1 MNAKKWLC
9 CAMALLLSVICMS
22 ACSAKKATSASA
34 ETAAESLVEN
44 TEAQVDNP
52 ADVSGETAIGEPA
65 VPLAEGGIEEK
76 LASAKQRIAELE
88 ALVEKYKPY
97 YESQIVATYGDG
109 GIIWKDA
116 ALEQYNAAVKM
127 YSQYGISTDSYTED
141 IKANLLK
148 SMVQEAVLDAKAQ
161 ELGLSEL
168 SDETVEGLKTQ
179 AQTVFDSYVQQYK
192 SNFATDSSGTEKTD
206 EEAVATTTEFLNQNG
221 LTVEALLTRLTADRV
236 RENLHASVTADVTV
250 SDEEI
255 KAKYDAMVAADQ
267 EKYVNDRSYNSA
279 RNSNTVIAWNPEGYR
294 AVKHVLVKF
303 SDDQAARY
311 RELHNTLDSLNAEME
326 ALDKPKATEAP
337 AEAAKADDGKN
348 ASETASAEDAATQRA
363 ENSQAPEAEE
373 ATAETRTREQIQVDL
388 DRANAGLEA
397 LYEELMPKA
406 QEVVDAFNGGADFDS
421 LIEKY
426 GEDPGMAAEPAKTQ
440 GYAVSANATTWEK
453 AFTDGAMAISEVGK
467 ISEPVRGSNG
477 LHIIWYMGNVAPGA
491 VPFEDISEEVSKLAL
506 ADKVADTYDQQV
518 AAWIEE
524 AAPVYYT
531 DRL

>member
-1 MNAKKWLC
+1 MNARKWLY
-9 CAMALLLSVICMS
+9 CAMALLLSLVCMS

-34 ETAAESLVEN
+34 EAAEVPAEN
-44 TEAQVDNP
+44 AEAQADNNGSE
-52 ADVSGETAIGEPA
+52 SGDAAIGEPA
-65 VPLAEGGIEEK
+65 APLDEGSIEEK
-76 LASAKQRIAELE
+76 IAAANQRIAELE
-88 ALVEKYKPY
+88 ALVEKYKPF
-97 YESQIVATYGDG
+97 YEAQIVATYGDG

-127 YSQYGISTDSYTED
+127 YSQYGISIDSLGVD
-141 IKANLLK
+141 VKADVLK
-148 SMVQEAVLDAKAQ
+148 GMVQEAVLDAKAQ
-161 ELGLSEL
+161 ELGLTEL
-168 SDETVEGLKTQ
+168 DDETIEGLKTQ
-179 AQTVFDSYVQQYK
+179 AQTVFDSYVEQYK
-192 SNFATDSSGTEKTD
+192 SSFATDSSGTAKTD
-206 EEAVATTTEFLNQNG
+206 EEAVAAATEFLNQNG
-221 LTVEALLTRLTADRV
+221 LTVEVLLTRLTADRV

-267 EKYVNDRSYNSA
+267 EKYSNDRSYNSA

-303 SDDQAARY
+303 SDDQATRY
-311 RELHNTLDSLNAEME
+311 RDLRNKIDGLNAELE
-326 ALDKPKATEAP
+326 ALDNPAPTEAP
-337 AEAAKADDGKN
+337 AEADKADEGEN
-348 ASETASAEDAATQRA
+348 ASDAAPAEDATAQKTEDSEA
-363 ENSQAPEAEE
+363 SEAEE
-373 ATAETRTREQIQVDL
+373 AVVETRTREQIQAEL
-388 DRANAGLEA
+388 DQANADMDA
-397 LYEELMPKA
+397 LYAELAPKA

-477 LHIIWYMGNVAPGA
+477 LHIIWYMGDVAPGA